1 MGTTNSTR
9 TMISALVGLALA
21 ATVYGQVT
29 ESQVATLT
37 MTGNVEADFGTRP
50 GVIVVADPGEI
61 DVGMP
66 PGFAALGLEISGWD
80 IKDIRFSYNY
90 RTDVLFIGV
99 NCYGVCGDADGDG
112 NPNSSAMAL
121 TALDLGAPGSAMP
134 DGNMDF
140 IIGYPSEVADDSDR
154 FPCGD
159 VVFDVT
165 CFGLY
170 LYSGT
175 GLDRANTRFRWSTSS
190 GVLPHA
196 TTDFNPATSPAKPDL
211 EWAINDLNQ
220 LMTKAGFAQVDRTGA
235 TPWFFNALG
244 FAGSFQDDGVGEDFY
259 PAGNQF
265 VRVPFPCFALDA
277 CDVCGGDG
285 SSCAD
290 CLGTPFGTAV
300 YDACDVCNGNGS
312 SCADCR
318 GTPNGTCQYDR
329 CDVCCGDN
337 TSCLDCAGTPN
348 GPAVYDICDVC
359 CGDNTSCLDCAGTP
373 NGPAVSDICDV
384 CNGNGESCRD
394 CKGVILG

>member
-99 NCYGVCGDADGDG
+99 NCYGVCGDAD
-112 NPNSSAMAL
+112 
-121 TALDLGAPGSAMP
+121 P

-196 TTDFNPATSPAKPDL
+196 
-211 EWAINDLNQ
+211 
-220 LMTKAGFAQVDRTGA
+220 
-235 TPWFFNALG
+235 
-244 FAGSFQDDGVGEDFY
+244 
-259 PAGNQF
+259 
-265 VRVPFPCFALDA
+265 
-277 CDVCGGDG
+277 
-285 SSCAD
+285 
-290 CLGTPFGTAV
+290 
-300 YDACDVCNGNGS
+300 
-312 SCADCR
+312 
-318 GTPNGTCQYDR
+318 
-329 CDVCCGDN
+329 
-337 TSCLDCAGTPN
+337 
-348 GPAVYDICDVC
+348 
-359 CGDNTSCLDCAGTP
+359 
-373 NGPAVSDICDV
+373 
-384 CNGNGESCRD
+384 
-394 CKGVILG
+394 